1 MKTEAKN
8 FKKLRLYLKK
18 NFKKCC
24 NMDDLYFLAEE
35 YEEKSKIDYS
45 DYWIHQLTE
54 DIADRY
60 KRFLTD

>member
-24 NMDDLYFLAEE
+24 DMEDLYFLAEE
-35 YEEKSKIDYS
+35 FEEKTHINYDNYG
-45 DYWIHQLTE
+45 IHQLTE
-54 DIADRY
+54 VIADKY
-60 KRFLTD
+60 KRFLND